1 MQNQSLP
8 ENYSYTHLIS
18 LSWSHTGAVSLT
30 PSHFYHC
37 VGNFSPGNVSPKLE
51 DKRAKLMPCGI
62 GFVIFKDVQR
72 FFQEVV
78 KIEWTASGEE
88 GKLEGGRGAWQTGE
102 YVKC

>member
-1 MQNQSLP
+1 
-8 ENYSYTHLIS
+8 
-18 LSWSHTGAVSLT
+18 
-30 PSHFYHC
+30 
-37 VGNFSPGNVSPKLE
+37 
-51 DKRAKLMPCGI
+51 MPCGI